1 MPLSLFEGALG
12 GIGLF
17 LLGMRIMS
25 DGIRTVADDRI
36 RSVFSAVTSNR
47 FYSIILGS
55 LLSLSLN
62 SPTAAIILSIGLVNG
77 GVLNVFQA
85 LNVLAGVL
93 IGASL
98 TLYLPGVSYS
108 LVATP
113 LIFIGVLLK
122 FFARRRRFANTGDL
136 LLGAGLLFLGL
147 TLLKGSFS
155 PTVHHPFYGA
165 FHGAFFQRPAL
176 ALLFGSI
183 LSCFVQS
190 TVSLISV
197 ISSLVAGH
205 HLNTGI
211 AGIMALGG
219 LVGVAAIG
227 CLASI
232 TGISVSRRVTTTFIL
247 INLIAILPLILLAP
261 ALFDAVFSSDLT
273 RLPGIPV
280 QNDPLFNYLVLVH
293 TIVSIVTAFMVTA
306 LSGVVSRF
314 SGLLDDHGG
323 VSSTTQPCA
332 GYLDVRIINT
342 PTLAIEQARKEIVRM
357 IGVTS
362 FMFADTRE
370 MLFEY
375 DARRAET
382 IRQHEQV
389 LDSLNHEI
397 TAFLAKLARSTTNPV
412 VSFEIPCLFQT
423 VTDLEHIGDNCEE
436 ILKCIITRKE
446 EHIFFSDDAMNDLR
460 RLAGEVSSGFTSLEA
475 YFLHGSQ
482 GDTHQLRNLKS
493 RTRMVF
499 DAVKQS
505 HFERIRSGVCPPR
518 TAMMFNELNAAFV
531 RIAELSWNIMA
542 TLERKTP

>member
-36 RSVFSAVTSNR
+36 RSVFSAVTANR
-47 FYSIILGS
+47 FYSIVLGS

-113 LIFIGVLLK
+113 LIFFGVLLK
-122 FFARRRRFANTGDL
+122 FFARRRRYANAGDL

-147 TLLKGSFS
+147 TLLKGSFIPS
-155 PTVHHPFYGA
+155 AHHPFYGA
-165 FHGAFFQRPAL
+165 FHGAFFQRPVP

-190 TVSLISV
+190 SVSLISV
-197 ISSLVAGH
+197 ISSLVVGH
-205 HLNTGI
+205 QVNTGI

-232 TGISVSRRVTTTFIL
+232 TGISVSRRITTTFIL

-261 ALFDAVFSSDLT
+261 FLFDALFNSDLI
-273 RLPGIPV
+273 RLTGIPV
-280 QNDPLFNYLVLVH
+280 QNDPLFNFLVLVH
-293 TIVSIVTAFMVTA
+293 TIVSIVTAIMVTA
-306 LSGVVSRF
+306 LSGIVSRF

-323 VSSTTQPCA
+323 VCLTPQPCA

-397 TAFLAKLARSTTNPV
+397 TAFLAKLARSTTNSV

-446 EHIFFSDDAMNDLR
+446 EHIFFSDDAMNDLK
-460 RLAGEVSSGFTSLEA
+460 RLSGEVGSGFSSLEA

-499 DAVKQS
+499 DEVKQS